1 QLHGDEPSVQ
11 AKYDYLYS
19 EEELGELVGDA
30 RILGAKAKRVFV
42 VFNNNNRDYPAVNAL
57 AIRRLLG
64 QPASDFEALK
74 AAWKTGR
81 RARKDLPRDL
91 LR

>member
-1 QLHGDEPSVQ
+1 VQ

-19 EEELGELVGDA
+19 EDELVELVGDA

-42 VFNNNNRDYPAVNAL
+42 VFNNNNRDYPALNAL
-57 AIRRLLG
+57 MVRRLLG
-64 QPASDFEALK
+64 QPAGDFEALK

-81 RARKDLPRDL
+81 RARKDLPPDL